1 MLRFLLSRLGQSV
14 FILFGVTVITFALA
28 FLVPADPVRMIAGR
42 SATPATVE
50 NIRHQLGLDRPLP
63 EQYARYVTRLVHGD
77 LGRSYMQRTE
87 VSTLIASRLP
97 ATLLLMAGAIF
108 FELVIGLTAGIWA
121 ATRRGHFSDQAVMVA
136 SFVGVSAPQFLVGL
150 LLLYVFANLLNL
162 FPLGGFGE
170 LGLLPFGGWRDL
182 DHLVLPALTLGI
194 GGGGWY
200 SRVMRSSM
208 ADVLRQDYIRT
219 ARAKGLKERKVVLV
233 HALRNAIL
241 PVAAMVG
248 LDIGIFMS
256 GAVVVES
263 VYGWP
268 GIGQLAWQ
276 AIQVIDIPIIMGVT
290 LTAAVAIVL
299 GNLLADLVTPFI
311 DPRVRL

>member
-14 FILFGVTVITFALA
+14 FILIGVTVITFALA

-42 SATPATVE
+42 SASPATVE
-50 NIRHQLGLDRPLP
+50 NIRHQLGLDRPVP
-63 EQYARYVTRLVHGD
+63 EQYVRYVTRLVHGD
-77 LGRSYMQRTE
+77 LGRSYMQKTQ

-108 FELVIGLTAGIWA
+108 FELLIGLTAGIWA

-162 FPLGGFGE
+162 FPLGGYG
-170 LGLLPFGGWRDL
+170 DL
-182 DHLVLPALTLGI
+182 HHLILPALTLGI

-233 HALRNAIL
+233 HGLRNAIL
-241 PVAAMVG
+241 PVVAMVG

>member
-14 FILFGVTVITFALA
+14 FILIGVTVITFALA

-42 SATPATVE
+42 SASPATVE
-50 NIRHQLGLDRPLP
+50 NIRHQLGLDRPVP
-63 EQYARYVTRLVHGD
+63 EQYVRYVTRLVHGD
-77 LGRSYMQRTE
+77 LGRSYMQKTQ

-108 FELVIGLTAGIWA
+108 FELLIGLTAGIWA

-150 LLLYVFANLLNL
+150 LLLYVFANLLDL
-162 FPLGGFGE
+162 FPLGGYG
-170 LGLLPFGGWRDL
+170 DL
-182 DHLVLPALTLGI
+182 HHLILPALTLGI

-233 HALRNAIL
+233 HGLRNAIL
-241 PVAAMVG
+241 PVVAMVG